1 MTKAMFEQVSAE
13 YIAEYI
19 AERLGIRYCGK
30 QLDVYFLYNDD
41 HVTGGSFAVR
51 PNDHCLDG
59 VRGALESLRK
69 TFSEAEQVNEN
80 KAV

>member
-1 MTKAMFEQVSAE
+1 MTSPAFAQAS
-13 YIAEYI
+13 AEYI
-19 AERLGIRYCGK
+19 AERLGIRFVGM
-30 QLDVYFLYNDD
+30 QFDHFLYNDD

-59 VRGALESLRK
+59 VRVALETLRK
-69 TFSEAEQVNEN
+69 TFTVNEN